1 MSLYGRCIGHDDRD
15 ATHAVVFKA
24 GGFAP
29 ANDRFGEDRMTVALR
44 DIVFCRSC
52 ADEFAEQA
60 NLDIDNSGPRCK
72 LCDGPA
78 RFRVEGNAS
87 GIRCVGHVQQYLRE
101 PVSVF
106 YAVAPLAS

>member
-1 MSLYGRCIGHDDRD
+1 MLGQDDRE

-24 GGFAP
+24 GRFAP
-29 ANDRFGEDRMTVALR
+29 ANDRFGEDRTTVALR

-60 NLDIDNSGPRCK
+60 SLDDDTGGPRCD

-87 GIRCVGHVQQYLRE
+87 GVKCLGHVQQYLRE

-106 YAVAPLAS
+106 YSVTPLAA